1 MVSVKGQILRS
12 VTRIVAEIVPGEIEG
27 IDWIMK
33 RIWRSWGLRRCSA
46 PAAWASPALRS
57 ERHLH

>member
-33 RIWRSWGLRRCSA
+33 RI
-46 PAAWASPALRS
+46 
-57 ERHLH
+57 